1 MTLERL
7 LIPLALL
14 NLAVLLATGVFQLVT
29 TLLGG

>member
-7 LIPLALL
+7 LVTLAVL
-14 NLAVLLATGVFQLVT
+14 NLAVLLAAGAFQLVT